1 MTGEILIQK
10 SLELVK
16 KSPAPKQKK
25 TMRQKRPRTVAGAG
39 VPFL

>member
-25 TMRQKRPRTVAGAG
+25 PRGKKDPAPVGAG